1 MVKMNCAAM
10 PLVSPIIDDGSET
23 KQKTFQFRLRAY
35 DGKSCE
41 DLVTLRRL
49 DAVFDVSGN

>member
-1 MVKMNCAAM
+1 MNCAAM
-10 PLVSPIIDDGSET
+10 PLVSPIIDDGWET